1 MQLSNKV
8 KSVKPSST
16 IALTAKSAEYKA
28 QGLDV
33 VAFAAGEP
41 DFDTPDHIKEAAIL
55 AINQGKTKYTP
66 AAGTMDIRKA
76 VCDKLE
82 KDNGL
87 KYLPE
92 QIVVSNGAKQALVNA
107 FLAIINEGDEVII
120 PGPFWLSYAEM
131 VKIAGGVPVV
141 INTRKEDSFVV
152 DPKDIEDAITPKT
165 KAIIFNT
172 PSNPTGMIYTEDAIR
187 AIADIA
193 VKHDI
198 FVISDEIY
206 EKLIY
211 VKDKKHVSIASLGP
225 EIYDR
230 TIVVNGVSK
239 SFSMTGWRIGYT
251 ASNLTIAKLISS
263 AQSHM
268 TSGPC
273 SISQAAA
280 VAALTGPQDCVE
292 EMRKAFEKR
301 MEYIYE
307 RVNAMDGL
315 SCLKPE
321 GAFYLFV
328 DVSGVYGKKYNGK
341 PITSAAEFAAYLL
354 EDKLV
359 VAVPCADFAA
369 PDYLRFSYAVS
380 IDTIKKGMDRIEAFL
395 GKLE

>member
-41 DFDTPDHIKEAAIL
+41 DFDTPDHIKDAAIL

-82 KDNGL
+82 RDNGL
-87 KYLPE
+87 KYAPE
-92 QIVVSNGAKQALVNA
+92 QIVVSNGAKQGLVNA
-107 FLAIINEGDEVII
+107 FLAILNEGDEVII

-131 VKIAGGVPVV
+131 VKIAGGVPVI

-152 DPKDIEDAITPKT
+152 DPKDIEEAITPKT
-165 KAIIFNT
+165 KAVIFNT
-172 PSNPTGMIYTEDAIR
+172 PSNPTGMIYTEEAIR

-211 VKDKKHVSIASLGP
+211 VKD
-225 EIYDR
+225 
-230 TIVVNGVSK
+230 
-239 SFSMTGWRIGYT
+239 
-251 ASNLTIAKLISS
+251 
-263 AQSHM
+263 
-268 TSGPC
+268 
-273 SISQAAA
+273 
-280 VAALTGPQDCVE
+280 
-292 EMRKAFEKR
+292 
-301 MEYIYE
+301 
-307 RVNAMDGL
+307 
-315 SCLKPE
+315 
-321 GAFYLFV
+321 
-328 DVSGVYGKKYNGK
+328 
-341 PITSAAEFAAYLL
+341 
-354 EDKLV
+354 
-359 VAVPCADFAA
+359 
-369 PDYLRFSYAVS
+369 
-380 IDTIKKGMDRIEAFL
+380 
-395 GKLE
+395 

>member
-172 PSNPTGMIYTEDAIR
+172 PSNPTGMIYTEEAIR